1 MPFPL
6 YLAVMLGGALGSA
19 LRMFTSHWIADHVTA
34 TFPLG
39 TLFVNVSGCFV
50 IGMFTGLTGPDG
62 PLLVNPLVRQGVMI
76 GVLGG
81 YTTFSSFSLQTLEL
95 ARDGEWLYA
104 GVNVLLSTALCLA
117 AVWIGVVA
125 ARLLSPR

>member
-1 MPFPL
+1 MPFQL
-6 YLAVMLGGALGSA
+6 YLVVMVGGALGSA
-19 LRMFTSHWIADHVTA
+19 LRMFASQWMSDHVMA

-39 TLFVNVSGCFV
+39 TLFVNVTGSFV
-50 IGMFTGLTGPDG
+50 IGMFGGLTGPDG

-95 ARDGEWLYA
+95 ARDGEWFFA
-104 GVNVLLSTALCLA
+104 GLNVLLSTALCLV
-117 AVWIGVVA
+117 AVWLGLAA
-125 ARLLSPR
+125 ARILSPR